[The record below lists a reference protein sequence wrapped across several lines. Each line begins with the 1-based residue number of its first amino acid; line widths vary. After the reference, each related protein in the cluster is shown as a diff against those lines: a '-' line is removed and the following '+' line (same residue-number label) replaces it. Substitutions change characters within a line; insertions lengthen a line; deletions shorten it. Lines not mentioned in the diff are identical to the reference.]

1 MTLTWQ
7 KSSFSGGSG
16 SGECVELAAG
26 RSGTV
31 HLRESDNPT
40 TVLTADA
47 AGLAALLKEIK
58 SGGFDRAG

>member
-1 MTLTWQ
+1 MTWQ
-7 KSSFSGGSG
+7 KSSFSNGQGTPD
-16 SGECVELAAG
+16 CVELAAG

-31 HLRESDNPT
+31 HLRESDDPT

-58 SGGFDRAG
+58 SGTFG